1 MKEANEMVERVAS
14 SIVAAKSQGSN
25 EYEWTFNIPEIRE
38 ALESNLQPVSALK
51 DLIVDK
57 KIKTE
62 DGVEHNFSLN
72 RIPIGEVRKIFTRHA
87 GTGWA
92 VWFLDRKGKG
102 FGSGATGM
110 RVNNLNEAIRAIAG
124 EIKAQWNKSK
134 PAAVASKVG
143 KYKRFTGKIDFKGTK
158 GDVSGAYFEL
168 KGNGEIVWHNG
179 LWHGGLPQSPLIK
192 DERRH

>member
-1 MKEANEMVERVAS
+1 MKKLNEMVERVAS
-14 SIVAAKSQGSN
+14 SIVAARSQGSN
-25 EYEWTFNIPEIRE
+25 EYEWTFSIPEIKE
-38 ALESNLQPVSALK
+38 ALESNLVPVSALK

-57 KIKTE
+57 KIKSE

-72 RIPIGEVRKIFTRHA
+72 RIPIGEVRKTFTRSS
-87 GTGWA
+87 GTGL
-92 VWFLDRKGKG
+92 VVELLDRKGKP
-102 FGSGATGM
+102 FSSGYT
-110 RVNNLNEAIRAIAG
+110 RVDNLNEAIRSIAR
-124 EIKAQWNKSK
+124 EIKAQWDKSK

-179 LWHGGLPQSPLIK
+179 FWEGGLPQSPLIK